1 MLLVM
6 IPIHSSLQAMLLE
19 GDLFFMQQGNVY
31 TTLRK
36 LTQSLAREGID
47 YAIIGGMAL
56 VAHGYARFTQDVGVL
71 MTPDGLNRF
80 RQQLVGRGFTPAFTG
95 ATKMYRDPETGVAV
109 EIILSGEFPGDG
121 RPKSIRFPEPT
132 AVSIDMEGIQV
143 VKLETLIELKL
154 ASGLNASDCA
164 KDIGDVQELIR
175 VLKLSAD
182 VADQL
187 DSSVRSEY
195 LRLWQGIST
204 ANHHPSDS

>member
-1 MLLVM
+1 
-6 IPIHSSLQAMLLE
+6 
-19 GDLFFMQQGNVY
+19 
-31 TTLRK
+31 
-36 LTQSLAREGID
+36 
-47 YAIIGGMAL
+47 
-56 VAHGYARFTQDVGVL
+56 
-71 MTPDGLNRF
+71 
-80 RQQLVGRGFTPAFTG
+80 
-95 ATKMYRDPETGVAV
+95 MYRDPETGVAV